1 VCVRLVRERVIN
13 YMRRSPDVAVVV
25 PLFVIVTVGVG
36 VVVVV
41 TMVVRRVLPVRAVT
55 IRVVRVHKSYS
66 YKLMSR

>member
-1 VCVRLVRERVIN
+1 VCVGVVREGVIH
-13 YMRRSPDVAVVV
+13 YMRRGP
-25 PLFVIVTVGVG
+25 G

-41 TMVVRRVLPVRAVT
+41 TMFVLMTVGIGVVMVVVVRRLLPVRAVT